1 MRQVEGMSELRTQ
14 EMTVA
19 EYLTWWS
26 ANSGEKPA
34 REVSTHVVDRVGAAQ
49 QQGNT
54 GAELLYLKD
63 WNFEKE
69 NPDYG
74 LYDWPEHFRE
84 DWLNDFERS
93 TASDH
98 RFVYLG
104 AKDTYTPLHKDTLNS
119 FSWSASISGR
129 KRWWMLPPEVGPL
142 LEDAAGTKVFDI
154 RSVEHERFPNCEKAL
169 ESLNLI
175 DQLPGEVI
183 FVPSGWWHQVV
194 NLDDALSVNH
204 NWING
209 ANIMCTWNFLKDE
222 RAKVFTSGTG
232 MILPRAKR

>member
-1 MRQVEGMSELRTQ
+1 
-14 EMTVA
+14 
-19 EYLTWWS
+19 
-26 ANSGEKPA
+26 
-34 REVSTHVVDRVGAAQ
+34 
-49 QQGNT
+49 
-54 GAELLYLKD
+54 
-63 WNFEKE
+63 
-69 NPDYG
+69 
-74 LYDWPEHFRE
+74 
-84 DWLNDFERS
+84 
-93 TASDH
+93 
-98 RFVYLG
+98 
-104 AKDTYTPLHKDTLNS
+104 
-119 FSWSASISGR
+119 
-129 KRWWMLPPEVGPL
+129 
-142 LEDAAGTKVFDI
+142 
-154 RSVEHERFPNCEKAL
+154 VEHERFPNCEKAL